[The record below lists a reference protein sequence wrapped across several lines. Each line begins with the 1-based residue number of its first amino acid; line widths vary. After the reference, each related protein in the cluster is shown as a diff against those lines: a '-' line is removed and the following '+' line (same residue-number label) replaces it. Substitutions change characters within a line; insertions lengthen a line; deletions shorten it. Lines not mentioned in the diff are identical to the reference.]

1 MLHDTLYKRDTKGK
15 VREWRMEID
24 GARYRTISGLQD
36 GEQVTTEWTV
46 AKGKNVGRAN
56 ETTDE
61 EQAAAEVQSQYEKKL
76 KVDYHTSLGDVD
88 VIKVYKP
95 MLATSWEKR
104 KSKISWEM
112 RIFFQP
118 KLDGIRCIAMKSGL
132 FSRTGKP
139 IVACPHIYAALA
151 PVFKKYPNAVLDGE
165 LYNHDLKH
173 DFNQI
178 VSMVRQTKPTKSDIQ
193 KSESMVQY
201 HVYDLAS
208 SEDTFASRIDQLS
221 DLVNLVTDVPSKR
234 SQLPYIQ
241 LVTTRRVA
249 DEKELDTHY
258 GAAIQSGYEGG
269 IIRLDDVYQQKRSN
283 FLIKRKDFEDAEF
296 TIVRIEE
303 GKGNWSGVAKRVF
316 FENDVDG
323 REVGAGLKGSKDY
336 ARHVLENADSYI
348 GKQVTVQFFTRT
360 PDGVPRFPIAKQLH
374 KDKRW

>member
-1 MLHDTLYKRDTKGK
+1 
-15 VREWRMEID
+15 
-24 GARYRTISGLQD
+24 
-36 GEQVTTEWTV
+36 
-46 AKGKNVGRAN
+46 
-56 ETTDE
+56 
-61 EQAAAEVQSQYEKKL
+61 
-76 KVDYHTSLGDVD
+76 
-88 VIKVYKP
+88 
-95 MLATSWEKR
+95 
-104 KSKISWEM
+104 M

-139 IVACPHIYAALA
+139 IVACPHIHAALA

-296 TIVRIEE
+296 TILRIEE

>member
-1 MLHDTLYKRDTKGK
+1 MMQDTLYKRDTKGK

-61 EQAAAEVQSQYEKKL
+61 EQAAAEVRSQYKKKL
-76 KVDYHTSLGDVD
+76 RVDYHTSLDDID

-95 MLATSWEKR
+95 MLATGWKKR
-104 KSKISWEM
+104 KSKIDWNGPKVFS
-112 RIFFQP
+112 QP
-118 KLDGIRCIAMKSGL
+118 KLDGIRCISPVNGL
-132 FSRTGKP
+132 WSRTGMP
-139 IVACPHIYAALA
+139 IVATPHVAAAMTKVYERFPTLT
-151 PVFKKYPNAVLDGE
+151 VDGE

-173 DFNQI
+173 DFNEIESIVRTQKLTKEQI
-178 VSMVRQTKPTKSDIQ
+178 AKATDKI
-193 KSESMVQY
+193 EY
-201 HVYDLAS
+201 HVYDCDDGTGL
-208 SEDTFASRIDQLS
+208 DFDQRYQILMEVVKIANKVAPGVVH
-221 DLVNLVTDVPSKR
+221 LVETKLVTSEAQCDEVYGK
-234 SQLPYIQ
+234 YIE
-241 LVTTRRVA
+241 
-249 DEKELDTHY
+249 D
-258 GAAIQSGYEGG
+258 GYEGG
-269 IIRLDDVYQQKRSN
+269 IIRINSEYQQNKRSN

-296 TIVRIEE
+296 TILRIEE